1 MADSQDK
8 LTPAD
13 QKKLA
18 ELEQQV
24 AKDKSSDKAQSEQ
37 PSLATKK
44 ETVSKARAPDKPSQ
58 PTRTSNIASNSA
70 QRKSSKEVKTGP
82 LWFFTVI
89 NLLLLIGVF
98 TAGYWLW
105 MQWQT
110 QNQQQKDML
119 VSQQNEVLGQQARID
134 QSLSKAEATE
144 NSLFK
149 QNQALQTSMH
159 SVIEQ
164 LQVTSEQVRVNRQN
178 LADVSG
184 RRPSDWLLAE
194 ADYLVRMAGR
204 KLWLENDVK
213 TAIMMLQSADTR
225 LQDLDDPSLLPIRE
239 NLAVDMQTL
248 QQVNQVS
255 IDSIALSIGALAQQV
270 DTLPLAFFKKPTIE
284 NEHSPT
290 SEEGDWRSN
299 LARNWQQVT
308 QDFFSVKRKTAEIK
322 PFMSDQEQWLSK
334 EQLRFALLQAQVA
347 VLREN
352 EALFQQSLQAA
363 SDLSTE
369 YFDVQ
374 QDVVQQFAERIA
386 ALQTTN
392 IQRVYPEQFAAAP
405 LLQDVIERRLDSRFI
420 TREPET
426 TEAIQ
431 P

>member
-8 LTPAD
+8 LTPEE

-18 ELEQQV
+18 ELELQV
-24 AKDKSSDKAQSEQ
+24 AKDKSTEKVKTSQKETVAV
-37 PSLATKK
+37 KK
-44 ETVSKARAPDKPSQ
+44 ETISTPPKETQTA
-58 PTRTSNIASNSA
+58 
-70 QRKSSKEVKTGP
+70 KSSSTARSPATAKQNKTGA
-82 LWFFTVI
+82 LWFFTVL
-89 NLLLLIGVF
+89 NLLILIAIIA
-98 TAGYWLW
+98 AGYWGW

-110 QNQQQKDML
+110 QKQQQTDLLTKQQTR
-119 VSQQNEVLGQQARID
+119 VQSQQTEIN
-134 QSLSKAEATE
+134 QSLSAARATE
-144 NSLFK
+144 NSLSA
-149 QNQALQTSMH
+149 QNKALQTSMQ
-159 SVIEQ
+159 SVIDQ
-164 LQVTSEQVRVNRQN
+164 LQMTSEQVRVNQQN

-213 TAIMMLQSADTR
+213 TALMMLQSADTR

-239 NLAVDMQTL
+239 KLVADMQSL

-270 DTLPLAFFKKPTIE
+270 DSLPLAFFKKPVEPNQTDAA
-284 NEHSPT
+284 
-290 SEEGDWRSN
+290 SEANDWRSN

-334 EQLRFALLQAQVA
+334 EQLRFALLQGQAA

-352 EALFQQSLQAA
+352 AGLYQQSLQTAQ
-363 SDLSTE
+363 DLTAE
-369 YFDVQ
+369 YFDTQKTMVK
-374 QDVVQQFAERIA
+374 QFVTSIKE
-386 ALQTTN
+386 LQATD
-392 IQRVYPEQFAAAP
+392 IKRVYPEQFTAAP
-405 LLQDVIERRLDSRFI
+405 LLLDVLERRLDSRF
-420 TREPET
+420 TTPVTQAAEE
-426 TEAIQ
+426 TEAVQ